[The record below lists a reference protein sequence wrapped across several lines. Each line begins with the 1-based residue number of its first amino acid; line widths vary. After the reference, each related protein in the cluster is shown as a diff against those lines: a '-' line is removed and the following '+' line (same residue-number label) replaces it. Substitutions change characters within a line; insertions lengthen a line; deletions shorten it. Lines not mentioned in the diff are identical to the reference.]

1 MKKITLLLTMM
12 LVPMMASAA
21 VKVDSLY
28 FDPDA
33 SNGVAEVAYHPFL
46 KEGKTWNYQESYH
59 NLWDDV
65 QWTKKISYVINDTTE
80 IDGKTYFKM
89 YRTSE
94 DSNIFYSALRE
105 ENGKI
110 WLYDSELGDHLLY
123 DFTMSVGNSYCPSP
137 EGYHYKLTSIEP
149 MRFHDDQLLHVFYYD
164 LLNHSRYFASAPI
177 VEGVGCEEGWK
188 IWELFA
194 PVPSNGILHKENFLS
209 CYEDGMCIFTADDFN
224 DLKNPKSDVNI
235 AYRPMVEDS
244 KVWKVGQTGSN
255 PVQMVE
261 YYYFDGDTIIDGKT
275 CKQMMS
281 QRYVSPDHPDY
292 DVISQYPLPNYVG
305 AWYEEDKKVY
315 AYDTISKQFTMMYDF
330 SLEGNG
336 TFQIDGLSYVV
347 TIGPRQ
353 TGGIKGFKG
362 VYRDIWLAYGES
374 TYRCAPWME
383 GVGGIYGPPTL
394 NIFNVELAEPT
405 TFLMSC
411 TVGDEV
417 IYLNDEYEDGATP
430 EAAGARN
437 RFDFTH
443 TIKTKPKAPR
453 RSEDERSVYGEYDK
467 LQLGINLNLLA
478 DDYVVRITDDSGNV
492 IYEKAVNAST
502 IVGLNID
509 ISGYAKG
516 HYTVTV
522 ENSQESFTGEFNT
535 LPTGIEETT
544 EINEVTSPHIY
555 NLQGQRISTL
565 QKGLNIVNGRKVVIK

>member
-235 AYRPMVEDS
+235 AYRPMVEDD
-244 KVWKVGQTGSN
+244 KVWKAWGANSGN
-255 PVQMVE
+255 PAQIVY

-275 CKQMMS
+275 CKQMMC
-281 QRYVSPDHPDY
+281 QQYVSPDYPYY
-292 DVISQYPLPNYVG
+292 DFYAQPNYLSKVG
-305 AWYEEDKKVY
+305 AWYEEDKQVY
-315 AYDTISKQFTMMYDF
+315 LYDTTDEQFKLMYDF
-330 SLEGNG
+330 SLADNG
-336 TFQIDGLSYVV
+336 TFQMDGQTYVV
-347 TIGPRQ
+347 GPKQ
-353 TGGIKGFKG
+353 TGGLEGFKG
-362 VYRDIWLAYGES
+362 VYRDVMTDESLRCTTWL
-374 TYRCAPWME
+374 E
-383 GVGGIYGPPTL
+383 GVGGINGPFANAFDPTL
-394 NIFNVELAEPT
+394 TDLGQ
-405 TFLMSC
+405 FLMSC

-417 IYLNDEYEDGATP
+417 IYLNDALEDGATP
-430 EAAGARN
+430 EGAEARN

-443 TIKTKPKAPR
+443 TIKNQPKAPMR
-453 RSEDERSVYGEYDK
+453 GEAEASIYGEYSE
-467 LQLGINLNLLA
+467 LQLSIHLDPL
-478 DDYVVRITDDSGNV
+478 DDAYLVRITDESGKCV
-492 IYEKAVNAST
+492 YEKNINAGT

-509 ISGYAKG
+509 ISSYAKG
-516 HYTVTV
+516 RYTVTV
-522 ENSQESFTGEFNT
+522 ENSQETFTGVFDAQM
-535 LPTGIEETT
+535 TGIGLTPT
-544 EINEVTSPHIY
+544 LSQGKGAIY